1 MYQSNFTF
9 SVNQEYSRTVTK
21 FKERACHS
29 LSHQS
34 LNSLTFVK
42 PLCQHPNFRKAP
54 VSKIVLLGEK
64 IEQIFLKHKPYFKQ

>member
-64 IEQIFLKHKPYFKQ
+64 NRTNIFKAQTLF